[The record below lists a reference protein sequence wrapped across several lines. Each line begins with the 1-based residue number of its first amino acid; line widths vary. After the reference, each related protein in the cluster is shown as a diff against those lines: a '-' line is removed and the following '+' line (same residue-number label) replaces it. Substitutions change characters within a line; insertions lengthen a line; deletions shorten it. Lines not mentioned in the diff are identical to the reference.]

1 MAEENKAK
9 LERELELTQA
19 KFRTADASAE
29 KLRRKVKE
37 LEERPVEVAV
47 QTDEA
52 AVEKARQ
59 EGLAEGRKAAEEKA
73 AADAGKVDKAM
84 RDLRLRL
91 EKAERESKDAREQA
105 DALTKQLEA
114 ASKQSKLAGRE
125 ELVKF
130 NIHFR
135 TAQEQVEEMGAILRN
150 LRAFGETGLADKL
163 GNAMDA
169 LRELIGEQMEADNG

>member
-1 MAEENKAK
+1 MKDLRDRLAKAEGEKQTAQAQAEELQKK
-9 LERELELTQA
+9 
-19 KFRTADASAE
+19 
-29 KLRRKVKE
+29 
-37 LEERPVEVAV
+37 
-47 QTDEA
+47 
-52 AVEKARQ
+52 
-59 EGLAEGRKAAEEKA
+59 
-73 AADAGKVDKAM
+73 
-84 RDLRLRL
+84 
-91 EKAERESKDAREQA
+91 
-105 DALTKQLEA
+105 LEA
-114 ASKQSKLAGRE
+114 AGKQSKLAGRE